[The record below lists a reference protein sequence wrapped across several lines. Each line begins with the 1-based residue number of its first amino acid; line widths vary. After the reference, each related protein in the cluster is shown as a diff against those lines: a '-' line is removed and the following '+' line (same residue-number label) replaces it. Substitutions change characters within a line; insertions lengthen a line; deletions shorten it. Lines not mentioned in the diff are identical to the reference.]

1 MKWHFYNK
9 VGFDITYEY
18 KPLRKMSKHRCTHS
32 LILQSCVAERSV
44 VHYLRK
50 PQQSCAQ
57 LERQTRWGPNP
68 LFKREGPPLRTTSL
82 VFTVVITHRIIAFF
96 TDVRVLQQS
105 AQFAIFKAFL
115 CCYDQLLLWPFF
127 CIPTEAIYDFVFIYI
142 IAHLQALKQ
151 GPFHQPAFETLK
163 KQD

>member
-1 MKWHFYNK
+1 
-9 VGFDITYEY
+9 
-18 KPLRKMSKHRCTHS
+18 MSKHRCTHS

-57 LERQTRWGPNP
+57 RDRLDGAQTLYSKG
-68 LFKREGPPLRTTSL
+68 GSTTEDNFSG
-82 VFTVVITHRIIAFF
+82 FHGSHYTQNYCFF